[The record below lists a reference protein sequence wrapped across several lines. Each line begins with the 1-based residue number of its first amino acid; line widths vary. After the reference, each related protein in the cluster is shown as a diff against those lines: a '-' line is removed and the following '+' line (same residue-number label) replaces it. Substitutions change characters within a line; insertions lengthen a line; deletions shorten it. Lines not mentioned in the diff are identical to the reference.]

1 MKTTIA
7 VLISLLS
14 TTVARAGDGEGL
26 YKGKELALSAF
37 GGWVDKHDSKFAP
50 GAGVSYF
57 LTPHLGVG
65 ATTHWE
71 NFDGTFFDNIS
82 GEGYFR
88 WPLQGL
94 PLAPY
99 GVAAIGYSFETEESF
114 ETIGAGVEWR
124 FNEKWGIFGD
134 LRWQFNND
142 TDNGVA
148 FRAGLRL
155 VF

>member
-7 VLISLLS
+7 ILITTLTL
-14 TTVARAGDGEGL
+14 TVAQAADGGGL
-26 YKGKELALSAF
+26 YHSKELALSAF
-37 GGWVDKHDSKFAP
+37 GGWVDKDDSTFAP
-50 GAGVSYF
+50 GAGVTYF
-57 LTPHLGVG
+57 LTEHLGVG
-65 ATTHWE
+65 AMTHWD
-71 NFDGTFFDNIS
+71 NWDGTFFDNIS

-88 WPLQGL
+88 WPLSGL

-114 ETIGAGVEWR
+114 QSLGVGAEWR
-124 FNEKWGIFGD
+124 FNEKWGVFSD
-134 LRWQFNND
+134 VRWQFNND

-148 FRAGLRL
+148 FRVGLRL